1 MGVAAPG
8 QGPLQPRVPL
18 EGLLGKRGLGE
29 GTACLRFWFL
39 PPELRSVILRVLCL
53 EEGGYFYAG
62 STASL

>member
-8 QGPLQPRVPL
+8 PPGRAS
-18 EGLLGKRGLGE
+18 GKWGLGE
-29 GTACLRFWFL
+29 GTACLPFWFL
-39 PPELRSVILRVLCL
+39 PPELRSVILRLSCL